1 MANVE
6 DLLQEIKNQF
16 SHLTFEESIAF
27 GELTIEV
34 SQENLLEACQLLR
47 DRPEFAFDCLMDLCG
62 VDYLEY
68 GISEWETFHATAAGF
83 ERAVD
88 RSGEKQVIQWDKPR
102 FAVVYHLLS
111 TEHNHRLRLRV
122 FVEENSLL
130 VESVINI
137 WPVANWF
144 EREAFD
150 LYGILFK
157 GHPDLRRILT
167 DYGFIGHPFRK
178 NFPLIGEVEARYDA
192 KTGRVVYEPV
202 SIDPRVLVPKVI
214 REDNRYME

>member
-47 DRPEFAFDCLMDLCG
+47 DHPEFDFDCLMDVCG
-62 VDYLEY
+62 VDYLDY
-68 GISEWETFHATAAGF
+68 GISEWETDHATATGF

-130 VESVINI
+130 VE
-137 WPVANWF
+137 
-144 EREAFD
+144 
-150 LYGILFK
+150 
-157 GHPDLRRILT
+157 
-167 DYGFIGHPFRK
+167 
-178 NFPLIGEVEARYDA
+178 
-192 KTGRVVYEPV
+192 
-202 SIDPRVLVPKVI
+202 
-214 REDNRYME
+214 